1 MKKLLFIALILISP
15 INVGASVEGDT
26 TAVRYK
32 KCIEELAKLESLT
45 YVKPTPE
52 DRVYTMKNYPS
63 TYEKDVQRYNTQIK
77 TRENKRNQ
85 CKSLG
90 GGSSTTTQTVQ
101 KTVVEPQLTGN
112 KEETVTK
119 EQYDKDIITLQDD
132 IATMRTHLNLF
143 GGLLAVVVLL
153 EIVSIIYLVIRR
165 IRLLDK

>member
-45 YVKPTPE
+45 YVKPSPE

-77 TRENKRNQ
+77 TRENKRNE

-90 GGSSTTTQTVQ
+90 GSTTTQTVQ
-101 KTVVEPQLTGN
+101 KTVVEPQLTGI

-119 EQYDKDIITLQDD
+119 EQYDQDIITLQED

-143 GGLLAVVVLL
+143 GGLLALVVLL
-153 EIVSIIYLVIRR
+153 EIASIIYLVIRR
-165 IRLLDK
+165 IRLLDR